1 MKSFKWEVVVVVVV
15 VVGIIIILPSRQV
28 MLGSEVS
35 FKSNIHNIITHSIR
49 RFVHYSVLYSVLL
62 CPQRS
67 PACL

>member
-35 FKSNIHNIITHSIR
+35 FKSNIQYSWICTLQCTIQC
-49 RFVHYSVLYSVLL
+49 FVVPSTISSVLMI
-62 CPQRS
+62 
-67 PACL
+67 

>member
-15 VVGIIIILPSRQV
+15 IIILPSRQV

-35 FKSNIHNIITHSIR
+35 LKSNIHNIITYSIR
-49 RFVHYSVLYSVLL
+49 GFVHYSVLYSVLL